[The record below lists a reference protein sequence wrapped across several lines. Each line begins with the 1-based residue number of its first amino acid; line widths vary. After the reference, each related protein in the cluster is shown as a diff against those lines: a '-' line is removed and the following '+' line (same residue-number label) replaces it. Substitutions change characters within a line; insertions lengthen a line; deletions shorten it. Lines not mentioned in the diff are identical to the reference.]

1 MTDQL
6 TRLSEMRRGLEVMD
20 GELEGIDITAELDA
34 AIDALAAAEMC
45 IENARHDRRWGV
57 FGKPEMEWRV

>member
-1 MTDQL
+1 MDTM
-6 TRLSEMRRGLEVMD
+6 TRLAAIRSQIEALA
-20 GELEGIDITAELDA
+20 GEPEGVDITTELDA
-34 AIDALAAAEMC
+34 AIDAIAAAEMC

>member
-1 MTDQL
+1 
-6 TRLSEMRRGLEVMD
+6 MD

-34 AIDALAAAEMC
+34 AIDALSAAEMC